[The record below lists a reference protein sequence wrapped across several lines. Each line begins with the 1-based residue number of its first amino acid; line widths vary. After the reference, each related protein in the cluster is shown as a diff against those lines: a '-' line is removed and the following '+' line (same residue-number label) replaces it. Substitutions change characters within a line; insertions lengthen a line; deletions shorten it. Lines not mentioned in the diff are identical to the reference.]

1 MGYDTYMEIG
11 TIKQPWEEYQE
22 TAAIEID
29 ENFERLSDVADE
41 PFRWYD
47 VGDCMKQLSARFP
60 EETFILVGHGE
71 NQTDI
76 WRSVYQGG
84 EEYGGQTV
92 MYFPEVKLPDGSVVP
107 QEDIA

>member
-11 TIKQPWEEYQE
+11 TIKRPWEEYQQ

-29 ENFERLSDVADE
+29 ENFEYLSEAADT
-41 PFRWYD
+41 PFRWYEVPD
-47 VGDCMKQLSARFP
+47 DMKRLSARFP
-60 EETFILVGHGE
+60 DETFILVGYGE

-84 EEYGGQTV
+84 EEYGGPAV
-92 MYFPEVKLPDGSVVP
+92 MYFPEVKLPDGSVIP
-107 QEDIA
+107 QKNIE